1 MSAMFVESALALPLF
16 ASATSLLSHAI
27 NNPMTLLISN
37 VFLYSPFVFLVML
50 PGIFTLTLLA
60 PKSQLILASAALTK
74 LTLVFLLFAL
84 AASPHFSIHRFNY
97 P

>member
-1 MSAMFVESALALPLF
+1 MSAMLVESALDLPLF
-16 ASATSLLSHAI
+16 ASATSFLSEAI
-27 NNPMTLLISN
+27 NNPMALLISN
-37 VFLYSPFVFLVML
+37 VFLYSPFVFLIML
-50 PGIFTLTLLA
+50 PGVFTLALLT
-60 PKSQLILASAALTK
+60 PKPHLILTSAALTK